1 MNLNLLPDL
10 ALFVQIVDQ
19 GSFSAVARQN
29 GITPSAVSRSVSRL
43 EREMGCKLLQRTT
56 RKLRLS
62 DAGETV
68 YHHAQ
73 EMLDAARQAMDSAGS
88 NQTVAQGKLTLSVPK
103 AVGRFV
109 IHPLMM
115 AFFQR
120 YPQVDVCLRLE
131 DRPLD
136 FIDDG
141 IDLAL
146 RITESPSPGLHGKPL
161 MPIRHVICATEAY
174 LQQHGTP
181 RTPQDLRTHSCIS
194 LGETPADARW
204 KFRREGK
211 SETVQTYGRYA
222 ANHTAVRLDAVRQ
235 HVGIGSLP
243 LFTAREALAKGD
255 IVQVLPEW
263 EFISSYSGD
272 LWLLWAGDK
281 HMPARMRVMID
292 YLSETVPALNA
303 GSTYQRNNAKPGNND
318 PQYEPDPGAADIMH
332 PPTANSQQRD
342 HHQQQPQCRKGY
354 DNKTEDPIVRVNVGG
369 QTPGDQWRGG
379 DQYIDKKKRQ
389 NCCRLA
395 RPLKLKVSF
404 QPLKYAC
411 P

>member
-62 DAGETV
+62 DAGETI
-68 YHHAQ
+68 YQHAQ
-73 EMLDAARQAMDSAGS
+73 QMLEAARQAMDSAGS
-88 NQTVAQGKLTLSVPK
+88 RQTVAQGKLTLSVPK

-115 AFFQR
+115 AFFHR

-146 RITESPSPGLHGKPL
+146 RITDTPSPGLHGKPL

-181 RTPQDLRTHSCIS
+181 YTPQELRAHSCIS

-211 SETVQTYGRYA
+211 TETVQTYGRYA

-235 HVGIGSLP
+235 HLGIGSLP
-243 LFTAREALAKGD
+243 LFTAREALANGD
-255 IVQVLPEW
+255 IVLVLPEW

-281 HMPARMRVMID
+281 HMPARMRAMID
-292 YLSETVPALNA
+292 YLSEMVPALNA
-303 GSTYQRNNAKPGNND
+303 GSTEPAK
-318 PQYEPDPGAADIMH
+318 
-332 PPTANSQQRD
+332 
-342 HHQQQPQCRKGY
+342 
-354 DNKTEDPIVRVNVGG
+354 
-369 QTPGDQWRGG
+369 
-379 DQYIDKKKRQ
+379 
-389 NCCRLA
+389 
-395 RPLKLKVSF
+395 
-404 QPLKYAC
+404 
-411 P
+411 